1 VLVKYS
7 IFEYISSSVKYS
19 SYEYFSFYEYI
30 QKKRKWVKYLTDRK
44 DITMTETYN
53 SERLKRIKTEY
64 MDIINGKINHNVE
77 ASITNMIINP
87 NEEWLA
93 RKKTHY
99 LS

>member
-1 VLVKYS
+1 MN
-7 IFEYISSSVKYS
+7 IFLFMNI
-19 SYEYFSFYEYI
+19 FR
-30 QKKRKWVKYLTDRK
+30 KKRKWVKYLTDRK

-53 SERLKRIKTEY
+53 SERLNRIKTEH

-93 RKKTHY
+93 RKKTNY

>member
-1 VLVKYS
+1 MPMKTLLCKKS
-7 IFEYISSSVKYS
+7 CISPTHNYGWL
-19 SYEYFSFYEYI
+19 
-30 QKKRKWVKYLTDRK
+30 RYLTECK
-44 DITMTETYN
+44 DITTTETYN
-53 SERLKRIKTEY
+53 SERLKRIKTEH

>member
-1 VLVKYS
+1 LFLFGECQL
-7 IFEYISSSVKYS
+7 IISYVY
-19 SYEYFSFYEYI
+19 
-30 QKKRKWVKYLTDRK
+30 K
-44 DITMTETYN
+44 DILFLKIFR
-53 SERLKRIKTEY
+53 ERLKRIKTEH

-77 ASITNMIINP
+77 ASITNMIVNP

>member
-1 VLVKYS
+1 
-7 IFEYISSSVKYS
+7 
-19 SYEYFSFYEYI
+19 
-30 QKKRKWVKYLTDRK
+30 
-44 DITMTETYN
+44 
-53 SERLKRIKTEY
+53 

-87 NEEWLA
+87 NEEGLA